1 MELGENVIKM
11 LYISQKNTVKVE
23 YWFHGKSLPMVSNG
37 H

>member
-23 YWFHGKSLPMVSNG
+23 YLFHGKALPMVSNG